1 MFPGALMLDAREEEA
16 VLEVL
21 RSRNLFRYYGPSEPA
36 PRQVEGF
43 ERDLASFLG
52 VRHVVAVNSGTSAL
66 MTGLAALGVGPGDE
80 VIVPAYTW
88 IATANAI
95 VLHGAAPVLCEVDD
109 SLTLD
114 PEDLQQRITSRTK
127 AVIPVHMQG
136 VPADMD
142 AITTVA
148 QRHGLLVLEDC
159 AQAMG
164 ARLGDRAVGAWG
176 DVGCFSLQ
184 INKVLTSGEGGAVAT
199 SDPDLW
205 TRARIWHDG
214 AGIWNDARVAGF
226 PGENYRMPEVC
237 GAIARVQLTKAATIL
252 ERMRWVKERVLEGI
266 ADLRLALRRLPPGTA
281 EAAVSLVLFARDSRQ
296 AEGWA
301 AALNAENVPAAH
313 LYHPERRDYHVAWH
327 WRPLLDG
334 GAASP
339 GRPPYGS
346 PDPAP
351 RIRPETCPQSL
362 DLLGRAVSVA
372 MHPLYD
378 DADVAGIVEGIRKV
392 VIHLG

>member
-1 MFPGALMLDAREEEA
+1 MLDGREEEA

-21 RSRNLFRYYGPSEPA
+21 RSRNLFRYYGPTDPQ

-43 ERDLASFLG
+43 ERELAAFLG
-52 VRHVVAVNSGTSAL
+52 VRQAVAVNSGTSAL
-66 MTGLAALGVGPGDE
+66 MAGLAALGVGPGDE

-88 IATANAI
+88 IATANAV

-114 PEDLQQRITSRTK
+114 PQDLERRITARTK

-136 VPADMD
+136 VPADME

-164 ARLGDRAVGAWG
+164 ARVGDRAVGAWG

-184 INKVLTSGEGGAVAT
+184 INKVLTAGEGGAVAT
-199 SDPDLW
+199 SDPDLG

-226 PGENYRMPEVC
+226 PGENYRMPEIC

-252 ERMRWVKERVLEGI
+252 ERMRSVKQRVLEGV
-266 ADLRLALRRLPPGTA
+266 ADLRVPTRRLPQGAT
-281 EAAVSLVLFARDSRQ
+281 EAAVSLVLYAPDARQ
-296 AEGWA
+296 AERWA
-301 AALNAENVPAAH
+301 AALNAENVPAGQ

-334 GAASP
+334 RAASP
-339 GRPPYGS
+339 GRPPYGT
-346 PDPAP
+346 PAPAP

-362 DLLGRAVSVA
+362 GWLARAVSVS

-378 DADVAGIVEGIRKV
+378 DADVAGVVEGIRKV
-392 VIHLG
+392 VGGLR